1 MINENSKV
9 MNDKVIK
16 SRRYYAVVLMLLCA
30 VVVMYFARGR
40 KRFVTASGVV
50 WTTEYHITYEAARS
64 LDDSI
69 QAVFRMVDGSA
80 SAFNRQ
86 SLVSRINRGETDV
99 PDSCFKALYV
109 TARKV
114 YDASGHL
121 YDPTVMPLVNAWG
134 FGYKSGSLPTQRQV
148 DSLLAF
154 VGMDKTSIVGGRVR
168 KADPRVQFDFS
179 SIAKGYAC
187 DEVGRMLERNGVVN
201 YMVEIG
207 GEIAA
212 RGVNSRGQQWRV
224 SVDMPI
230 DDDTTVNHQSA
241 LVLSIDRG
249 GVATSGNYRKFKEVD
264 GKKVTHILNPLTG
277 RGEQSSLLSATVVAA
292 DCATADAWATACM
305 AMGLDKA
312 KAMMERSGSLGVM
325 LISADASGNM
335 VVWSNKRFASLVS
348 PQ

>member
-187 DEVGRMLERNGVVN
+187 DEVGRMLERNGVTN

-212 RGVNSRGQQWRV
+212 KGVNSRGQQWRV

-277 RGEQSSLLSATVVAA
+277 HGEQSSLLSATVVAA

-305 AMGLDKA
+305 AMGVDKA
-312 KAMMERSGSLGVM
+312 KALMQRSGSLGVM
-325 LISADASGNM
+325 LISADSSGNM